1 MLTILPRLDTET
13 PLPDLDAMAAARWRR
28 RVPEASPWLH
38 EEVGRRMAE
47 RLDWIKQQ
55 PAVWLDWEPL
65 RGGLE
70 AHRRVRER
78 YPQADALI
86 DGEAPEALLRDW
98 GARKGWRWNPL
109 ARRRERLPRG
119 DETVD
124 LLWANMA
131 LHGEDRP
138 QARLA
143 QWHRRVAVG
152 GFLMFACL
160 GPDTLRELRVLHAT
174 QGWPPPTQGFVDMHD
189 WGDQLVHTGFAEPVM
204 DMERIVLTFAT
215 PERLLQELRGLGR
228 NLHPQRFAGL
238 RARGWARRYRE
249 VLERELPRADDG
261 QLQLTFEVIYGHA
274 FKAAPR
280 IRGGEPGSIS
290 LQDMRAMLR
299 GGAR

>member
-1 MLTILPRLDTET
+1 MADRL
-13 PLPDLDAMAAARWRR
+13 
-28 RVPEASPWLH
+28 
-38 EEVGRRMAE
+38 G
-47 RLDWIKQQ
+47 WIRQQ
-55 PAVWLDWEPL
+55 PATWLDWEPL
-65 RGGLE
+65 RGGTD
-70 AHRRVRER
+70 AHRLVRER
-78 YPQADALI
+78 YPQAQALI
-86 DGEAPEALLRDW
+86 DGEAPEALMRTW
-98 GARKGWRWNPL
+98 SARQGWRWNPL
-109 ARRRERLPRG
+109 ARGRERLPRV

-131 LHGEDRP
+131 LHWDDRP

-143 QWHRRVAVG
+143 RWHRRVGVG

-160 GPDTLRELRVLHAT
+160 GPDTLQELRALHARY
-174 QGWPPPTQGFVDMHD
+174 GWPPPTQDFVDMHD
-189 WGDQLVHTGFAEPVM
+189 WGDQLVHAGFAEPVM

-215 PERLLQELRGLGR
+215 PARLLQELRELGR

-238 RARGWARRYRE
+238 RSRDWAHRYQA

-280 IRGGEPGSIS
+280 IRAGEAGSIS